1 MNRAITL
8 TRRTLLKGSAAL
20 GAGLVIGFRLP
31 LDAAP
36 DGSNTSVSNPS
47 GPCRPK
53 VVSTTGDGDPPASWR
68 MSA

>member
-31 LDAAP
+31 LDAAAQARLAEGKQFGKIVLTP
-36 DGSNTSVSNPS
+36 
-47 GPCRPK
+47 
-53 VVSTTGDGDPPASWR
+53 
-68 MSA
+68 